1 MKNSWKTLV
10 IIIVTASL
18 LLRTLPANPQENY
31 LTGLNME
38 VEFAEN
44 GVARVTLK
52 QHPFDAAGRSLI
64 SKTEVVERVISE
76 EDSILSLVLLFFT
89 TDPSKTS
96 YVVHSHSKLDPGGQ
110 VLCNTGTPGEMKRFE
125 GAVTLTVDILLN
137 TTSSLIPLGGDVYQI
152 VVTDYF
158 TLTDPRSWIDIMDFR
173 FTGSVRL
180 LNFSVDPSW
189 AKPPSVAS
197 PTRLQWL
204 NMNEADAPDNYV
216 LTLRIPGVV
225 LSTTPLR
232 LSAEVSGARFSN
244 ATSTLQ
250 VGVRNTGGE
259 EGVFTVV
266 LLEEGFEQARK
277 ISLKP
282 GAEAWVR
289 FPVHAPDGGELVVK
303 VYGGGEQLDEHRLT
317 VTVEKPVENRFTM
330 LSAIGLILMV
340 TGGFTILLY
349 LGEKIKRQQSPEG
362 MRSAKPPCEARFI
375 MRPVSILLEQ
385 E

>member
-1 MKNSWKTLV
+1 MKNSWKNLAV
-10 IIIVTASL
+10 IIVAASL
-18 LLRTLPANPQENY
+18 LLRTLPAKPQENY

-52 QHPFDAAGRSLI
+52 QHPFDASGRSLI
-64 SKTEVVERVISE
+64 SNTEVVERVIGE
-76 EDSILSLVLLFFT
+76 EDSIISLVLLFFT

-96 YVVHSHSKLDPGGQ
+96 YVVHSHSKLDAGEQ

-158 TLTDPRSWIDIMDFR
+158 TLTDPRSWIDVMDFR
-173 FTGSVRL
+173 FTGSVSL

-189 AKPPSVAS
+189 AKPPAVAS
-197 PTRLQWL
+197 PARLQWL

-232 LSAEVSGARFSN
+232 LRAEVSGARFSN
-244 ATSTLQ
+244 ATSTLR
-250 VGVRNTGGE
+250 VGVRNTGGD

-303 VYGGGEQLDEHRLT
+303 VYGGGEQLDEQRLT
-317 VTVEKPVENRFTM
+317 VAVEKPVENRLPM

-340 TGGFTILLY
+340 IGGFTILLY
-349 LGEKIKRQQSPEG
+349 LGERLKRQ
-362 MRSAKPPCEARFI
+362 R
-375 MRPVSILLEQ
+375 
-385 E
+385 

>member
-1 MKNSWKTLV
+1 MRHAGKTLT
-10 IIIVTASL
+10 IIVVISLTMASS
-18 LLRTLPANPQENY
+18 TLPAKPQLNY
-31 LTGLNME
+31 LVGLNME
-38 VEFAEN
+38 VVFMDN

-64 SKTEVVERVISE
+64 SNTEVVERVIGE
-76 EDSILSLVLLFFT
+76 EDSIISLVLLFFT
-89 TDPSKTS
+89 TDPSKAS
-96 YVVHSHSKLDPGGQ
+96 YVVHAHSKLDPEEQ
-110 VLCNTGTPGEMKRFE
+110 VLCNTGTPGVMERFD
-125 GAVTLTVDILLN
+125 GAVTLTLDILLN

-158 TLTDPRSWIDIMDFR
+158 TLTDPRSWLDVMDFR
-173 FTGSVRL
+173 FMGSVRL
-180 LNFSVDPSW
+180 LNFSLDPSW
-189 AKPPSVAS
+189 AKPPSVAT
-197 PTRLQWL
+197 PARLQWL

-216 LTLRIPGVV
+216 LTLQIPGVI

-232 LSAEVSGARFSN
+232 LRAEVSGARFSN
-244 ATSTLQ
+244 ATSSLQ
-250 VGVRNTGGE
+250 VGVRNTGGD

-303 VYGGGEQLDEHRLT
+303 VFGGGEQLDEQRLT
-317 VTVEKPVENRFTM
+317 VNVEKSTETRLPL

-340 TGGFTILLY
+340 IGGFTILLY
-349 LGEKIKRQQSPEG
+349 LDERLKRLQSP
-362 MRSAKPPCEARFI
+362 
-375 MRPVSILLEQ
+375 
-385 E
+385 